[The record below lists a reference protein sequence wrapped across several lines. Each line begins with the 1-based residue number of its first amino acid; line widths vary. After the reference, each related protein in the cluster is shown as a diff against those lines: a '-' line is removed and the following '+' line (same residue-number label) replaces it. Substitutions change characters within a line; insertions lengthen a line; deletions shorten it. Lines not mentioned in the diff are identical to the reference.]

1 VAFDREEH
9 GIGISAIAALV
20 VDDANNH
27 AAISA
32 AMPTAKFEGREEYLT
47 EIVRRTAHDAS
58 VALGWSG
65 SNGNSSWPHPNTTN
79 D

>member
-1 VAFDREEH
+1 MTT
-9 GIGISAIAALV
+9 SLV
-20 VDDANNH
+20 VDDANNY

-32 AMPTAKFEGREEYLT
+32 AMPTARFESREEYLA

-58 VALGWSG
+58 LALGWRG
-65 SNGNSSWPHPNTTN
+65 SNGKSPGPKRNTKT

>member
-1 VAFDREEH
+1 VSRSCRAFD
-9 GIGISAIAALV
+9 
-20 VDDANNH
+20 H

-32 AMPTAKFEGREEYLT
+32 AMPTARFEGREEYLT

-58 VALGWSG
+58 LALGWSG
-65 SNGNSSWPHPNTTN
+65 STGNSSGPNLNATI